1 MATWLDAK
9 QQFQKRYDVLAQYVQ
24 NQLPK
29 DMDTLSKST
38 ASYIA
43 KGGISQ
49 DPSQNADYNNAQ
61 QAAQNI
67 ETNKEQFLKLNS
79 DVSKTL
85 QTISSNSD
93 MSKLLMENG
102 ILQQVN
108 QALTKE
114 QGLLQEDVASAE
126 LRDELLR
133 TQESNI
139 TKHQLFLLG
148 RPLRPSTIPYLWALA
163 VLFIGASLLMFQQMA
178 PPIAPLFQAST
189 TMGEPGMLSQF
200 LADPRLWGS
209 LAGALAIVVIF
220 LSLRIA
226 NVL

>member
-9 QQFQKRYDVLAQYVQ
+9 QEFQARYDVLTQYVQ
-24 NQLPK
+24 NQLLT
-29 DMDTLSKST
+29 DMATLTKST

-49 DPSQNADYNNAQ
+49 DSSQNTDYNNAV
-61 QAAQNI
+61 QAAQSI
-67 ETNKEQFLKLNS
+67 QTNKEQFIKLNS

-93 MSKLLMENG
+93 MSKLLLENG
-102 ILQQVN
+102 MLQQVN
-108 QALTKE
+108 QALDKE
-114 QGLLQEDVASAE
+114 QNLLQEDVASAE

-133 TQESNI
+133 TKDSNI

-163 VLFIGASLLMFQQMA
+163 VLFIGGSLLMFQQMA
-178 PPIAPLFQAST
+178 PPIMPLFQT
-189 TMGEPGMLSQF
+189 TGESSMWTQY